1 MKVMDIGAAVD
12 ASRKTN
18 FAASNAIFAAKV
30 GGEVKFV
37 KVKGVLTKHS
47 EAVVVEC
54 PYGENGNY
62 DVIEKEAIL
71 VLHRNMLRVAYS
83 SPAEF
88 RKEAIAKGAAA
99 AFEKMNY

>member
-1 MKVMDIGAAVD
+1 MKVWDIGAAFDV
-12 ASRKTN
+12 SRN
-18 FAASNAIFAAKV
+18 VIFAAKV